1 MKRILL
7 TSLCIV
13 SAVSLVRAEGIISDA
28 MKKYH
33 KGETA
38 PTKKVSSGE
47 ASASEIADLLK
58 SYEALAAAKPPKG
71 TPASWNDKTGAVI
84 SALKGLQKDSKA
96 TGDFKK
102 AINCKACHEVH
113 KGK

>member
-7 TSLCIV
+7 TCLCLTACA
-13 SAVSLVRAEGIISDA
+13 SFVRAEGVISNA

-38 PTKKVSSGE
+38 TCKKLAGGT
-47 ASASEIADLLK
+47 ASASELAEMLK
-58 SYEALAAAKPPKG
+58 CYQDMAAAKPAKG
-71 TPASWNDKTGAVI
+71 TPASWNEKTTALINAVK
-84 SALKGLQKDSKA
+84 ALQKDSKDTSA
-96 TGDFKK
+96 FKK
-102 AINCKACHEVH
+102 AVNCKACHEVH